1 MNTDKKLSLVL
12 ADDHGVIREG
22 VAAYCLALPN
32 VTVLAQCADGEEA
45 TLRILELRPDFA
57 ILDLNMPKM
66 SGLEVIRAVR
76 SAGGTTKLIVLSID
90 RNLPMVQE
98 LFRSG
103 ADGYVL
109 KDGPIRHIV
118 DAISYISDGGK
129 YTTPLLASEMS
140 GLNSTSEDP
149 LAGLSRREF
158 QVFSFLVDGMRPRDI
173 ARVLDLSPKTVDTYR
188 ANIMRKLNIEG
199 IAGLV
204 KYAMNRNLP
213 VKGSL

>member
-1 MNTDKKLSLVL
+1 VL

-45 TLRILELRPDFA
+45 TRTILELRPDFA
-57 ILDLNMPKM
+57 IIDLNMPKM

-76 SAGGTTKLIVLSID
+76 AAGGTTKLIVLSID
-90 RNLPMVQE
+90 RNRPMIQE

-109 KDGPIRHIV
+109 KDGPIRHVV
-118 DAISYISDGGK
+118 DAINYISDGGK
-129 YTTPLLASEMS
+129 YTTPLLAAEMA
-140 GLNSTSEDP
+140 TAAPSEDP
-149 LAGLSRREF
+149 LANLSRREF

-173 ARVLDLSPKTVDTYR
+173 ARVLDLSPKTIDTYR
-188 ANIMRKLNIEG
+188 ASIMRKLNVEG

-213 VKGSL
+213 VKGGL